1 MLIHKNIK
9 PGKFILKNS
18 KFFNIYKVIKYIN
31 KDSDKKI
38 KVNWLS
44 KKIIKDELFKYNK
57 LKNWKAKKSNVKD
70 IKKIILTN

>member
-1 MLIHKNIK
+1 MSYIRTLNL
-9 PGKFILKNS
+9 KFILKNS

-44 KKIIKDELFKYNK
+44 KKIIKDELFK
-57 LKNWKAKKSNVKD
+57 
-70 IKKIILTN
+70 